1 MNRIILIGNGF
12 DLAHGLPTSYEDF
25 IKDFWKKT
33 IDNIDKSEFGYSD
46 DFVLFRSDFINGGL
60 EDLDSVTEYT
70 YAGIKSITNQ
80 TCIIFEIQN
89 ELLSTIV
96 TRLSDQKWVD
106 IENEYYSYLKKICLS
121 DLAKDYNIDELHGDF
136 NKIKKSLEE
145 YLNSVEDKPIDQA
158 IIGKIARKIFSVISI
173 QDLSNSYI
181 NDFIKDLRS
190 KIENFDWS
198 KFNNLNLRNSGFAHL
213 DISEVDV
220 QRFLDN
226 YIPFSGSDEMIK
238 IIRSR
243 KVSDNFL
250 IPDSV
255 LFLNFNYTK
264 THNNYL
270 FNNISIE
277 SNHIHGKLKDENNP
291 IIFGYGDEL
300 EESYKAIENL
310 NDNKYLENVK
320 SIKYLETDNYRRLL
334 SFIDSDPFQIYVM
347 GHSCGNSDRTLLNKM
362 FEHKNCV
369 SIKPYYYQ
377 YGQNPEDNNYS
388 DIIRNI
394 SRNFTDKSLMRER
407 VVNKAYCEPL
417 LDYKPKSK
425 K

>member
-12 DLAHGLPTSYEDF
+12 DRAHGLPTSYNQF
-25 IKDFWKKT
+25 ISAFWKKT
-33 IDNIDKSEFGYSD
+33 IDEIDKTETGYSD
-46 DFVLFRSDFINGGL
+46 DFVSFYSEYINRGL
-60 EDLDSVTEYT
+60 EYLDEIKDYT
-70 YAGIKSITNQ
+70 YNGIKSVTNQ
-80 TCIIFEIQN
+80 TGITFEIQN
-89 ELLSTIV
+89 KLFSTIV

-121 DLAKDYNIDELHGDF
+121 GLAKDYDIDDFHEDF
-136 NKIKKSLEE
+136 NRIKQSLEQ
-145 YLNSVEDKPIDQA
+145 YLMSEENKDIDPV
-158 IIGKIARKIFSVISI
+158 IIEEITRKIFSVISI

-198 KFNNLNLRNSGFAHL
+198 KFNNLNLRNSGFKHL
-213 DISEVDV
+213 DISDVDV

-264 THNNYL
+264 THSNYL
-270 FNNISIE
+270 FNNIGIE
-277 SNHIHGKLKDENNP
+277 SNHIHGKLNNKDYP

-310 NDNKYLENVK
+310 NNNKFLENAK

-334 SFIDSDPFQIYVM
+334 SFIDSAPFQIYVM

-369 SIKPYYYQ
+369 SIKPYYHLKKD
-377 YGQNPEDNNYS
+377 GTDNYS

-417 LDYKPKSK
+417 LEYKPESK